1 MQIERAKLSKNAFR
15 ATGKKN
21 LVDQS
26 NSSFFRFGYEN
37 ARICAHRASFKHT
50 HATMIAATSS
60 FAGVQ
65 LTKAVAA
72 PKATGRVAFVVEARR
87 TKASA
92 PSKGGTKVRTGDW
105 LFPRSRF
112 GERTR
117 APRDR
122 DSPSLR

>member
-1 MQIERAKLSKNAFR
+1 
-15 ATGKKN
+15 
-21 LVDQS
+21 
-26 NSSFFRFGYEN
+26 
-37 ARICAHRASFKHT
+37 
-50 HATMIAATSS
+50 MIASTSS

-92 PSKGGTKVRTGDW
+92 PSKGGTKVRTGDL

>member
-1 MQIERAKLSKNAFR
+1 
-15 ATGKKN
+15 
-21 LVDQS
+21 
-26 NSSFFRFGYEN
+26 
-37 ARICAHRASFKHT
+37 
-50 HATMIAATSS
+50 MIAATSS

-92 PSKGGTKVRTGDW
+92 PSKGGTKVRTGD
-105 LFPRSRF
+105 LRFPRSRL
-112 GERTR
+112 GDRSR

-122 DSPSLR
+122 DSPNLR

>member
-1 MQIERAKLSKNAFR
+1 
-15 ATGKKN
+15 
-21 LVDQS
+21 
-26 NSSFFRFGYEN
+26 
-37 ARICAHRASFKHT
+37 
-50 HATMIAATSS
+50 MIAATSS

-92 PSKGGTKVRTGDW
+92 PSKGTKVRTGD
-105 LFPRSRF
+105 LRFPRSRL
-112 GERTR
+112 GDRSR

-122 DSPSLR
+122 DFPNLR